1 MNHILRN
8 QISLLIL
15 IAIIKTKVQ
24 KSRNIFFCHLLDKNK
39 RIGQVQGLEINK
51 VLKQMIKIG
60 VNFKEI
66 FIDNFKSPIHMQ
78 AYKIIQ

>member
-24 KSRNIFFCHLLDKNK
+24 KSRNIFCQLLDKNK
-39 RIGQVQGLEINK
+39 RIGQVQGLEVNK
-51 VLKQMIKIG
+51 VLKQVIKIG
-60 VNFKEI
+60 VNSKEI

-78 AYKIIQ
+78 AHKIIQ